1 MKHRYPEWAK
11 ESTTPK
17 GVVPSLASV
26 TQGRRRCTC
35 QPCAIESITPM
46 GLGHTVLFGA
56 IECAIG
62 WGMETPCGWR
72 GLSNVQCDGVMAH
85 HVVWWR
91 WVGAVPVC
99 PPMSPCQ
106 GRIHRSFHVH
116 DACVLGMETP
126 LRGRVAP
133 QGRIHHSPPHTQCV
147 YFLVWKRRRANVRA
161 GT

>member
-72 GLSNVQCDGVMAH
+72 GLSNVQCNTVGAH
-85 HVVWWR
+85 CVVWWSL
-91 WVGAVPVC
+91 VGAVPVC
-99 PPMSPCQ
+99 PPVSPHKGASIVKSSCVNGCGGNQ
-106 GRIHRSFHVH
+106 
-116 DACVLGMETP
+116 ACRACTFV
-126 LRGRVAP
+126 
-133 QGRIHHSPPHTQCV
+133 SPGLPTIGG
-147 YFLVWKRRRANVRA
+147 YP
-161 GT
+161 G